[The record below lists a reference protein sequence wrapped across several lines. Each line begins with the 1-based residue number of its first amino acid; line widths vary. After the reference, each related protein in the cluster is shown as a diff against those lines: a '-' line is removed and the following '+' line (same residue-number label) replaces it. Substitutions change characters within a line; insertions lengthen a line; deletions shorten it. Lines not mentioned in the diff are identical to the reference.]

1 MRFKIGEKVGFLRE
15 VGGGIVQSYKNDQI
29 VIVEDETGFDREFL
43 VEDLNSIVGDQS
55 DILSS
60 SFDIKDVIE
69 ETVSYGKDLGDITRN
84 KDFWEIDLHTHV
96 LMESERGLSNGQLLS
111 HQLLE
116 FKRFFRKGREKGVR
130 KLVVIHGVGEG
141 VLKSEIRS
149 FLNGKEGI
157 EVYDADFRKY
167 GKGAT
172 TIELFYR

>member
-1 MRFKIGEKVGFLRE
+1 MRFKIGEKVGFLKE
-15 VGGGIVQSYKNDQI
+15 VGGGIIMSFKNEEI
-29 VIVEDETGFDREFL
+29 AIVEDETGFEREFL
-43 VEDLNSIVGDQS
+43 ISELNTIHGDQS
-55 DILSS
+55 NILNEN
-60 SFDIKDVIE
+60 FDIKDVIE

-116 FKRFFRKGREKGVR
+116 FKRFFRKGKEKGIR

-141 VLKSEIRS
+141 VLKSEIRH
-149 FLNGKEGI
+149 FLEGKDGI
-157 EVYDADFRKY
+157 EFYDADFRKY

-172 TIELFYR
+172 AIELFYR

>member
-29 VIVEDETGFDREFL
+29 VIVEDETGFEREFME
-43 VEDLNSIVGDQS
+43 EDLNSIIGDQS
-55 DILSS
+55 NILSS
-60 SFDIKDVIE
+60 NFDINDVIE
-69 ETVSYGKDLGDITRN
+69 ETVSYSDDLGDITKN

-116 FKRFFRKGREKGVR
+116 FKRFFRKAREKSIR

-141 VLKSEIRS
+141 VLKSEIRQ
-149 FLNGKEGI
+149 FLEGKEGI
-157 EVYDADFRKY
+157 DFYDADFRKY

-172 TIELFYR
+172 TVELFYR